1 MQNDEFYLPARSGTS
16 WAVLAMSVAG
26 FIKRQIGQIKAGS
39 RAALVKKARLAL
51 NASLSLPALLLA
63 VPVVLVV
70 RLLRP
75 VLVLRAGALKA
86 SRIGHF
92 ALNTEV
98 YRCECDA
105 GINTPAGL
113 HADFFYL
120 EEPVS
125 NRQLAKMWRRLLR
138 VLPMRLL
145 APICRVNR
153 LIPGGAPHEVGRNTQ
168 ADRDVYNLLDKF
180 APHLTFSPDE
190 EARGE
195 AGMRAIGIA
204 PNTPFVCLIVRDS
217 AYLQGHLPGQSWDYH
232 DYRDSDIGNY
242 VMAAEELVRRGY
254 YVVRM
259 GAKVRERLPTAGSKI
274 IDYATNGMR
283 TDFMDIYLG
292 AKCAFCI
299 SSSTGFDCVPA
310 IFRRPIAYVDVV
322 PVGYMHSYRAR
333 DINIVKHHI
342 DVKSGRELRLKE
354 IFGRGAG
361 FSLYG
366 SEYETGGIRLVQNTP
381 EEIKDVV
388 VEMTERLNGT
398 WQPQDDDA
406 ALQKRFWD
414 MFPMDA
420 VSNGERLHGE
430 IRSRFGSAFLR
441 NNRWWLE

>member
-1 MQNDEFYLPARSGTS
+1 MTDLSRVVPT
-16 WAVLAMSVAG
+16 MDVAG
-26 FIKRQIGQIKAGS
+26 FIKRQIGQIKQGG

-51 NASLSLPALLLA
+51 NAALNLPALLLA

-98 YRCECDA
+98 YQCECDA
-105 GINTPAGL
+105 GINTPTGL

-120 EEPVS
+120 EEPIS
-125 NRQLAKMWRRLLR
+125 NQQLAKMWRRLLR

-145 APICRVNR
+145 APVCRVNR
-153 LIPGGAPHEVGRNTQ
+153 LIPGGAVHEVGHNTQ
-168 ADRDVYNLLDKF
+168 ADRDVHNLLDKF
-180 APHLTFSPDE
+180 APHLTFSPAE

-204 PNTPFVCLIVRDS
+204 LNTPFVCLIVRDG
-217 AYLQGHLPGQSWDYH
+217 AYLQGHLPGQSWQYH

-242 VMAAEELVRRGY
+242 IVAAEELVRRGY

-259 GAKVRERLPTAGSKI
+259 GATVRERLATACTEI

-322 PVGYMHSYRAR
+322 PLGYMHTYRAQ
-333 DINIVKHHI
+333 DISIVKRHF
-342 DVKSGRELRLKE
+342 DVKTGRELRLKE
-354 IFGRGAG
+354 ILGRGVG

-388 VEMTERLNGT
+388 VEMTERLDGA
-398 WQPQDDDA
+398 WRPQADDA
-406 ALQKRFWD
+406 ALQKRFWEI
-414 MFPMDA
+414 FPTDA